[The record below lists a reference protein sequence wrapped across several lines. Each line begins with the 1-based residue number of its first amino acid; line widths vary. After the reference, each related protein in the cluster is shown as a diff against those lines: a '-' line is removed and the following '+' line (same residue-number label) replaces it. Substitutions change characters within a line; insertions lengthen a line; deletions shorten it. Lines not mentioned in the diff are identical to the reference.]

1 MTKVHSEFLASL
13 SDSERQGLISR
24 LYSAQGGKCYLCEK
38 DINLQ
43 LDKVDIDHIKP
54 LHPKFNEPKGEDNEY
69 NMALTH
75 DHCNRSKGNNSVE
88 LQKAILK
95 IKKLEEKY
103 DFVSLKEVLGI
114 SGGAKSELIYNI
126 DGSTFNYKMGNDNF
140 STEIYTDERSG
151 EKTCFV
157 ELPISYIFH
166 DSELNPRPLNASIT
180 KLIEEFYFG
189 NPQLH
194 TCLATIKNGK
204 VSIFDGQHKAVAQL
218 ALGVKK
224 LLVRIFIDPDLQRLN
239 KTNVR
244 AGKELCQIAFSK
256 AILTQLNY
264 NVYQDKIKLYQTK
277 HQIEEDNYDFSEQQ
291 LYSYFG
297 DKAVTGII
305 IDALKW
311 DITNNKNNR
320 LTQFIDQKGKGTGV
334 GKTAPLSYSAF
345 SKGLL
350 NVLIDSSKLF
360 SQNLDKSPRIL
371 ESQQLI
377 RLCNI
382 IADNICI
389 GNYDENLEVTKIED
403 KIQKEQDGMI
413 TDNHLRCCRLLKED
427 IFSAMV
433 FFVQEVIEEHFKQVE
448 MDPLK
453 GNDKKNFFTYELDE
467 KLWIKID
474 NFIKNFSELPIWT
487 WRKSNANSSLFVK
500 KSKNSWLE
508 ALITGT
514 MDGVTILSK
523 PVRISDMI
531 M

>member
-1 MTKVHSEFLASL
+1 MSYLFL
-13 SDSERQGLISR
+13 GI
-24 LYSAQGGKCYLCEK
+24 YTAQDGKCYLCEK
-38 DINLQ
+38 EIYLE
-43 LDKVDIDHIKP
+43 LDKDNLDIDHIKP

-69 NMALTH
+69 NLALTH
-75 DHCNRSKGNNSVE
+75 ASCNRSKSNNSVE

-95 IKKLEEKY
+95 IKKIEEEY
-103 DFVSLKEVLGI
+103 DCASLKEVLDI
-114 SGGAKSELIYNI
+114 SGGAKSKLIFNVAG
-126 DGSTFNYKMGNDNF
+126 DTFNYKVDGNNY
-140 STEIYTDERSG
+140 STKIYTDERSG
-151 EKTCFV
+151 ERTCFI
-157 ELPISYIFH
+157 ELPVSYIFH
-166 DSELNPRPLNASIT
+166 DSELNPRPLNASIS

-194 TCLATIKNGK
+194 TCLATIKDGK
-204 VSIFDGQHKAVAQL
+204 VSIFDGQHKAAAQL

-224 LLVRIFIDPDLQRLN
+224 LLVRIFIEPDLQRLN

-256 AILTQLNY
+256 ATLTQLNY
-264 NVYQDKIKLYQTK
+264 NVYQDKIKLYQQA
-277 HQIEEDNYDFSEQQ
+277 HNLEEDNYDFSEQQ

-297 DKAVTGII
+297 DKSVSSII

-311 DITNNKNNR
+311 DITNNKENR
-320 LTQFIDQKGKGTGV
+320 LTAFIDQKGKGTGV

-345 SKGLL
+345 SKGFL

-360 SQNLDKSPRIL
+360 SQNLDKSPRLL

-403 KIQKEQDGMI
+403 KIQKEQDSMI

-433 FFVQEVIEEHFKQVE
+433 FFIQEIIEEHFKQVE
-448 MDPLK
+448 MNPLK
-453 GNDKKNFFTYELDE
+453 GNDKKNFFTYVLDE
-467 KLWIKID
+467 NLWLKIE
-474 NFIKNFSELPIWT
+474 NFVKNFSDLQLWV
-487 WRKSNANSSLFVK
+487 WRKSNANSSLFGK

-508 ALITGT
+508 ALLSGS
-514 MDGVTILSK
+514 MDGVTILAK
-523 PVRISDMI
+523 PIRISDMI